1 MLSWAT
7 KRQLLYL
14 AIVLGVFLVVISF
27 PIFSFFNKPATCF
40 DGKQNQ
46 DELGI
51 DCGGSCPLLCPFEVA
66 DPIVLWSRALEARL
80 GTYDAVALIENP
92 NVSAGV
98 EEASYF
104 FKVYDSNNILIVERE
119 GKTRINP
126 NDRLVVLES
135 GLATG
140 ERLPARTLFE
150 FRGEL
155 KWIRTE
161 GEKPLLRVE
170 REALDTT
177 QTQPR
182 LKATLLNQS
191 LEDLED
197 VVVTVLLYDKNDNVI
212 AVSKTEVEI
221 LPRSASKDIVFLF
234 PQSFLNVP
242 VRIDIIP
249 QLNAISTN

>member
-14 AIVLGVFLVVISF
+14 ILVLGVFLVVISF

-51 DCGGSCPLLCPFEVA
+51 DCGGACSLFCPFEVA
-66 DPIVLWSRALEARL
+66 DPIVHWSRSLQS
-80 GTYDAVALIENP
+80 GDGMYDAVALIENP
-92 NVSAGV
+92 NVNAGV
-98 EEASYF
+98 EEAPYS

-119 GKTRINP
+119 GKTFINP

-155 KWIRTE
+155 KWIRAE
-161 GEKPLLRVE
+161 GGKPLLRVE

-177 QTQPR
+177 QIQPR
-182 LKATLLNQS
+182 LKATLSNQS

-212 AVSKTEVEI
+212 AVSKTEIEI
-221 LPRSASKDIVFLF
+221 LPQSASKDIVFLF
-234 PQSFLNVP
+234 PQSFLKVP